1 MFHPDAKTEEIALH
15 AALQADDLIASLA
28 PGEAL
33 RLLRQIEDTDIHLSE
48 IPLLIVRSARL
59 ATISLLPPSG
69 PS

>member
-33 RLLRQIEDTDIHLSE
+33 RLLRQIEDTDVHLLE
-48 IPLLIVRSARL
+48 IAPLIVRSARL

>member
-1 MFHPDAKTEEIALH
+1 MLLPENTEEIALH

-33 RLLRQIEDTDIHLSE
+33 RLLRQIEDTDVHLSE
-48 IPLLIVRSARL
+48 IHRLVARSARL
-59 ATISLLPPSG
+59 ASISLSPPPG

>member
-1 MFHPDAKTEEIALH
+1 MLLPENTEEIALH

-33 RLLRQIEDTDIHLSE
+33 RLLRQIEDTDVHLSE
-48 IPLLIVRSARL
+48 IHRLVARSARL
-59 ATISLLPPSG
+59 ESISLSPPPG

>member
-33 RLLRQIEDTDIHLSE
+33 RLLRQIEDGDVHLSE
-48 IPLLIVRSARL
+48 IPRLIVRSARL
-59 ATISLLPPSG
+59 ATISLLPPPA